1 MELKHAQPN
10 HHRDTD
16 TNTALQ
22 YGAGRQEEEQELV
35 SVAYS
40 FFILS
45 TAADFGKM
53 YCGAYVYFVNIRLY
67 IQCTLII
74 LWMCHILSKY

>member
-1 MELKHAQPN
+1 MGLKHAQPN

-45 TAADFGKM
+45 TAGDFGKCIVELM
-53 YCGAYVYFVNIRLY
+53 Y
-67 IQCTLII
+67 
-74 LWMCHILSKY
+74 ILSILGYIFNVLS

>member
-22 YGAGRQEEEQELV
+22 YGAGRQEEEQEPV
-35 SVAYS
+35 SLAYR
-40 FFILS
+40 FFYAVNSWGIW
-45 TAADFGKM
+45 KM
-53 YCGAYVYFVNIRLY
+53 YCGAFV
-67 IQCTLII
+67 
-74 LWMCHILSKY
+74 

>member
-22 YGAGRQEEEQELV
+22 YGAGRQEEEQELGKELYV
-35 SVAYS
+35 PTTMHVLT
-40 FFILS
+40 FIHL
-45 TAADFGKM
+45 
-53 YCGAYVYFVNIRLY
+53 
-67 IQCTLII
+67 
-74 LWMCHILSKY
+74 